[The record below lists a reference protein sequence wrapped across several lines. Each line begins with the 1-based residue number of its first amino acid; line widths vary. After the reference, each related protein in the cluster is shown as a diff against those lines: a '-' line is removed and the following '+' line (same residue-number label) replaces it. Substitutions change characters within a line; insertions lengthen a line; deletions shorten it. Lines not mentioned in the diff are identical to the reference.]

1 VHCIPQPVDVLLPAS
16 AHPDM
21 VDITR
26 ILPQPM
32 DAGAVGM
39 WAGPNVF
46 SALTLLLHHPLN
58 E

>member
-1 VHCIPQPVDVLLPAS
+1 MAAMQLIALYNVRFP
-16 AHPDM
+16 

-46 SALTLLLHHPLN
+46 SALTLLLHHPPN